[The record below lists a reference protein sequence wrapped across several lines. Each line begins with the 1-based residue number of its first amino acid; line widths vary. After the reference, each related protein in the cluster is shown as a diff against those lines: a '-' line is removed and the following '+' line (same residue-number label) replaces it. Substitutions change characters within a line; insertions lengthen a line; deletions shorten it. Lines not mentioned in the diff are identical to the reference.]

1 MIGILSVSRLFLFI
15 AHRYILCGK
24 AAITKLIVIK
34 NTIGQFMS
42 LPTALFKS
50 LSRIKKDLKEDI
62 DAVFNRDPAARNSLE
77 VILTYPGIHAL
88 VLHRGAHYLWQ
99 NEQKLAAR
107 VISYGSRIIT
117 GIEIHPAAK
126 IGRRFFIDHG
136 MGIVIGETAEIGN
149 DVTLY
154 HGVTLGGVSWNN
166 GKRHPTLED
175 GVIVGAGAKVL
186 GPFTVGKGA
195 KIGSN
200 AVVVKAVPAGATMV
214 GSAARMISDH
224 HDEKGNPIVKKVD
237 DANQQEKVAQAASTD
252 NGIDKKAVDEK
263 ATNRSVRETAF
274 QAYGIDPTSQ
284 DPVAEAFAKMLEH
297 IQQSENRL
305 DQLQAAMCKID
316 PDFCKKEYDKLCL
329 EDIDVI
335 GRADIDEIGAEQK

>member
-1 MIGILSVSRLFLFI
+1 
-15 AHRYILCGK
+15 
-24 AAITKLIVIK
+24 
-34 NTIGQFMS
+34 MS
-42 LPTALFKS
+42 LPTSLFKS
-50 LSRIKKDLKEDI
+50 LARIKKDLQEDVE
-62 DAVFNRDPAARNSLE
+62 AVFNRDPAARNSLE

-88 VLHRGAHYLWQ
+88 ILHRGAHCLWQ

-107 VISYGSRIIT
+107 AVSYGSRIIT

-126 IGRRFFIDHG
+126 IGKRFFIDHG
-136 MGIVIGETAEIGN
+136 VGVVIGETAEIGN

-200 AVVVKAVPAGATMV
+200 AVVVKPVPAGATMV

-224 HDEKGNPIVKKVD
+224 HDEKGNPITTKVQ
-237 DANQQEKVAQAASTD
+237 DAKQQQKAAQAGATADQQETD
-252 NGIDKKAVDEK
+252 PSSNTAR
-263 ATNRSVRETAF
+263 ATAF
-274 QAYGIDPTSQ
+274 QAYGIDPSSQ

-316 PDFCKKEYDKLCL
+316 PNFCKKEYDKLCL
-329 EDIDVI
+329 EDLDVI
-335 GRADIDEIGAEQK
+335 GRADMDAAGTEQK

>member
-1 MIGILSVSRLFLFI
+1 
-15 AHRYILCGK
+15 
-24 AAITKLIVIK
+24 
-34 NTIGQFMS
+34 MS

-50 LSRIKKDLKEDI
+50 LASIKKELKEDI

-77 VILTYPGIHAL
+77 VVLTYPGIHAL
-88 VLHRGAHYLWQ
+88 ILHRGAHCLWQ

-107 VISYGSRIIT
+107 AISYGSRIIT

-126 IGRRFFIDHG
+126 IGKRFFIDHG
-136 MGIVIGETAEIGN
+136 VGVVVGETAEIGN

-186 GPFTVGKGA
+186 GPFTVGKNA

-200 AVVVKAVPAGATMV
+200 AVVVKPVPAGATMV

-224 HDEKGNPIVKKVD
+224 HDEKGNPITSKVN
-237 DANQQEKVAQAASTD
+237 DAKQQEKAA
-252 NGIDKKAVDEK
+252 KAAVESRESQK
-263 ATNRSVRETAF
+263 PTSRSVRESAF
-274 QAYGIDPTSQ
+274 QAYGIDPSSQ

-297 IQQSENRL
+297 IQQSESRL

-316 PDFCKKEYDKLCL
+316 PEFCKKKYDKLCL
-329 EDIDVI
+329 EDLDVI
-335 GRADIDEIGAEQK
+335 GQEDMDDAEDAEK

>member
-1 MIGILSVSRLFLFI
+1 
-15 AHRYILCGK
+15 
-24 AAITKLIVIK
+24 
-34 NTIGQFMS
+34 MS
-42 LPTALFKS
+42 LPAKLFKS
-50 LSRIKKDLKEDI
+50 LASVKKDLKEDI

-88 VLHRGAHYLWQ
+88 VLHRGAHYLW
-99 NEQKLAAR
+99 NHEQKLAAR
-107 VISYGSRIIT
+107 VISYGSRIVT

-126 IGRRFFIDHG
+126 IGKRFFIDHG
-136 MGIVIGETAEIGN
+136 VGVVIGETAEIGN

-224 HDEKGNPIVKKVD
+224 HDEKGNPITTKVD
-237 DANQQEKVAQAASTD
+237 DAKQQEKAAQAGTTAHHQAKSAASST
-252 NGIDKKAVDEK
+252 AR
-263 ATNRSVRETAF
+263 ATAF
-274 QAYGIDPTSQ
+274 QAYGIDPSSQ

-329 EDIDVI
+329 EDLDVI
-335 GRADIDEIGAEQK
+335 GRTDIDDIGTEQK

>member
-1 MIGILSVSRLFLFI
+1 
-15 AHRYILCGK
+15 
-24 AAITKLIVIK
+24 
-34 NTIGQFMS
+34 MS
-42 LPTALFKS
+42 LPTTLFKS
-50 LSRIKKDLKEDI
+50 LVNIKKDLKEDI
-62 DAVFNRDPAARNSLE
+62 EAVFNRDPAARNSLE

-88 VLHRGAHYLWQ
+88 ILHRGAHCLWQ

-107 VISYGSRIIT
+107 VISYGSRIVT

-126 IGRRFFIDHG
+126 IGKRFFIDHG
-136 MGIVIGETAEIGN
+136 VGVVIGETAEIGN

-224 HDEKGNPIVKKVD
+224 HDEKGNPITTKVD
-237 DANQQEKVAQAASTD
+237 DAKQQEKAAQAGTTAHHQAKSAASST
-252 NGIDKKAVDEK
+252 AR
-263 ATNRSVRETAF
+263 ATAF
-274 QAYGIDPTSQ
+274 QAYGIDPSSQ

-329 EDIDVI
+329 EDLDVI
-335 GRADIDEIGAEQK
+335 GRTDMDNIGTEQK

>member
-1 MIGILSVSRLFLFI
+1 
-15 AHRYILCGK
+15 
-24 AAITKLIVIK
+24 
-34 NTIGQFMS
+34 MS
-42 LPTALFKS
+42 LPTSLFKS
-50 LSRIKKDLKEDI
+50 LARIKKDLQEDVE
-62 DAVFNRDPAARNSLE
+62 AVFNRDPAARNSLE

-88 VLHRGAHYLWQ
+88 ILHRGAHCLWQ

-107 VISYGSRIIT
+107 AVSYGSRIIT

-126 IGRRFFIDHG
+126 IGKRFFIDHG
-136 MGIVIGETAEIGN
+136 VGVVIGETAEIGN

-200 AVVVKAVPAGATMV
+200 AVVVKPVPAGATMV

-224 HDEKGNPIVKKVD
+224 HDEKGNPITTKVQ
-237 DANQQEKVAQAASTD
+237 DAKQQEKAAQAGATADQQETD
-252 NGIDKKAVDEK
+252 LTSNTAR
-263 ATNRSVRETAF
+263 ATAF
-274 QAYGIDPTSQ
+274 QAYGIDPSSQ

-316 PDFCKKEYDKLCL
+316 PNFCKKEYDKLCL
-329 EDIDVI
+329 EDLDVI
-335 GRADIDEIGAEQK
+335 GRADMDAAGTEQK

>member
-1 MIGILSVSRLFLFI
+1 
-15 AHRYILCGK
+15 
-24 AAITKLIVIK
+24 
-34 NTIGQFMS
+34 MS

-50 LSRIKKDLKEDI
+50 LTRIKQDLKEDI

-88 VLHRGAHYLWQ
+88 ILHRGAHCLWQ

-107 VISYGSRIIT
+107 MISYGSRIIT

-126 IGRRFFIDHG
+126 IGKRFFIDHG
-136 MGIVIGETAEIGN
+136 VGVVIGETAEIGN

-186 GPFTVGKGA
+186 GPFTIGKNA

-214 GSAARMISDH
+214 GSAARMISEN
-224 HDEKGNPIVKKVD
+224 HDEKGNPIITKVE
-237 DANQQEKVAQAASTD
+237 DAKEQEAAAQAAEMNSQ
-252 NGIDKKAVDEK
+252 N
-263 ATNRSVRETAF
+263 ATRTTTF
-274 QAYGIDPTSQ
+274 QAYGIDPSSQ
-284 DPVAEAFAKMLEH
+284 DPVAEAFAKMLDH
-297 IQQSENRL
+297 IQQSEKRL

-316 PDFCKKEYDKLCL
+316 SDFCQKEYDRLCL
-329 EDIDVI
+329 ADLDVI
-335 GRADIDEIGAEQK
+335 DKEDMDEAEKKD

>member
-1 MIGILSVSRLFLFI
+1 
-15 AHRYILCGK
+15 
-24 AAITKLIVIK
+24 
-34 NTIGQFMS
+34 MS
-42 LPTALFKS
+42 LPTKFLKTLTS
-50 LSRIKKDLKEDI
+50 IKKDLKEDI
-62 DAVFNRDPAARNSLE
+62 DAVFKRDPAARNSLE

-88 VLHRGAHYLWQ
+88 ILHRGAHCLWN

-107 VISYGSRIIT
+107 VVSYGSRIVT

-126 IGRRFFIDHG
+126 IGKRFFIDHG
-136 MGIVIGETAEIGN
+136 VGVVIGETAEIGN

-175 GVIVGAGAKVL
+175 GVTVGAGAKVL
-186 GPFTVGKGA
+186 GPFTVGKNA

-200 AVVVKAVPAGATMV
+200 AVVVKPVPAGATMV
-214 GSAARMISDH
+214 GNAARMISDH
-224 HDEKGNPIVKKVD
+224 HDEKGNPIAEKSL
-237 DANQQEKVAQAASTD
+237 DAKLQDTKSQEKTATSKQATARD
-252 NGIDKKAVDEK
+252 
-263 ATNRSVRETAF
+263 TAF

-316 PDFCKKEYDKLCL
+316 PSFCKKEYDKLCL
-329 EDIDVI
+329 EEFDVI
-335 GRADIDEIGAEQK
+335 GKDEADENK

>member
-1 MIGILSVSRLFLFI
+1 MPS
-15 AHRYILCGK
+15 
-24 AAITKLIVIK
+24 
-34 NTIGQFMS
+34 
-42 LPTALFKS
+42 PTALFKS
-50 LSRIKKDLKEDI
+50 FSRIKKDLKEDI
-62 DAVFNRDPAARNSLE
+62 DAVFTRDPAARNSLE
-77 VILTYPGIHAL
+77 VVLTYPGIHAL
-88 VLHRGAHYLWQ
+88 ILHRGAHYLWQ
-99 NEQKLAAR
+99 HDHKLSAR
-107 VISYGSRIIT
+107 IISYGSRILT
-117 GIEIHPAAK
+117 SIEIHPAAK
-126 IGRRFFIDHG
+126 IGKRFFIDHG
-136 MGIVIGETAEIGN
+136 VGVVIGETAEIGN

-200 AVVVKAVPAGATMV
+200 AVVVKPVPAGATMV

-224 HDEKGNPIVKKVD
+224 HDEKGNPIVTKVNETKPQD
-237 DANQQEKVAQAASTD
+237 KAAQVAATSKPNTAHST
-252 NGIDKKAVDEK
+252 A
-263 ATNRSVRETAF
+263 RETAF
-274 QAYGIDPTSQ
+274 QAYGIDPYSQ

-297 IQQSENRL
+297 IQQSETRL
-305 DQLQAAMCKID
+305 DQLQAAMCKLD

-335 GRADIDEIGAEQK
+335 GQSTLDEAKIEGK

>member
-1 MIGILSVSRLFLFI
+1 
-15 AHRYILCGK
+15 
-24 AAITKLIVIK
+24 
-34 NTIGQFMS
+34 MS
-42 LPTALFKS
+42 LPSKLFRS
-50 LSRIKKDLKEDI
+50 LVSIKKDLKEDI

-88 VLHRGAHYLWQ
+88 ILHRGAHCLW
-99 NEQKLAAR
+99 NHEQKLAAR

-126 IGRRFFIDHG
+126 IGKRFFIDHG
-136 MGIVIGETAEIGN
+136 VGVVIGETAEIGN

-175 GVIVGAGAKVL
+175 GVTVGAGAKVL
-186 GPFTVGKGA
+186 GPFTVGKNA

-200 AVVVKAVPAGATMV
+200 AVVVKPVPAGATMV

-224 HDEKGNPIVKKVD
+224 HDEKGNPIATKVQ
-237 DANQQEKVAQAASTD
+237 DAKQQEKVAQAGESIKDQTTDTTSTA
-252 NGIDKKAVDEK
+252 KR
-263 ATNRSVRETAF
+263 TNTFR
-274 QAYGIDPTSQ
+274 AYGIDPYSQ

-305 DQLQAAMCKID
+305 DQLQSAMCDID
-316 PDFCKKEYDKLCL
+316 PNFCKKEYDKLCL
-329 EDIDVI
+329 EDLDVI
-335 GRADIDEIGAEQK
+335 GRADVEDINDEENR

>member
-1 MIGILSVSRLFLFI
+1 MS
-15 AHRYILCGK
+15 
-24 AAITKLIVIK
+24 IK
-34 NTIGQFMS
+34 KS
-42 LPTALFKS
+42 LFKS
-50 LSRIKKDLKEDI
+50 ITSIKKDLKEDI
-62 DAVFNRDPAARNSLE
+62 DAVFTRDPAARNSLE

-88 VLHRGAHYLWQ
+88 MLHRSAHYLWQ
-99 NEQKLAAR
+99 REQKLAAR

-126 IGRRFFIDHG
+126 IGKRFFIDHG
-136 MGIVIGETAEIGN
+136 VGVVIGETAEIGN

-154 HGVTLGGVSWNN
+154 HGVTLGGVSWND

-186 GPFTVGKGA
+186 GPFTVGKNA

-214 GSAARMISDH
+214 GSAARMISEH
-224 HDEKGNPIVKKVD
+224 HDEKGNPI
-237 DANQQEKVAQAASTD
+237 TP
-252 NGIDKKAVDEK
+252 K
-263 ATNRSVRETAF
+263 ATVSESSDYISNKPKDTSNVRATTF
-274 QAYGIDPTSQ
+274 QAYGIDPYSQ

-305 DQLQAAMCKID
+305 DQLQKAMCKVD
-316 PDFCKKEYDKLCL
+316 AEFCNKEYDKLCL
-329 EDIDVI
+329 QDLDVI
-335 GRADIDEIGAEQK
+335 GRAESEKLADE

>member
-1 MIGILSVSRLFLFI
+1 
-15 AHRYILCGK
+15 
-24 AAITKLIVIK
+24 
-34 NTIGQFMS
+34 MS
-42 LPTALFKS
+42 LPSKFFKS
-50 LSRIKKDLKEDI
+50 LVNIKKDLKEDV
-62 DAVFNRDPAARNSLE
+62 DAVFTRDPAARNSLE

-88 VLHRGAHYLWQ
+88 ILHRGAHCLWN

-136 MGIVIGETAEIGN
+136 VGVVIGETAEIGN

-175 GVIVGAGAKVL
+175 GVTVGAGAKVL
-186 GPFTVGKGA
+186 GPFTVGKNA

-200 AVVVKAVPAGATMV
+200 AVVVKPVPAGATMI

-224 HDEKGNPIVKKVD
+224 HDEKGNPLTTKVQ
-237 DANQQEKVAQAASTD
+237 DAKQQEKVAQAGES
-252 NGIDKKAVDEK
+252 DEQTK
-263 ATNRSVRETAF
+263 DTTPTAKRTNTFR
-274 QAYGIDPTSQ
+274 AYGIDPYSQ

-305 DQLQAAMCKID
+305 DQLQSAMCDID
-316 PDFCKKEYDKLCL
+316 PSFCKKKYDKLCL
-329 EDIDVI
+329 EDLDVI
-335 GRADIDEIGAEQK
+335 GRADVDAVDTEQK

>member
-1 MIGILSVSRLFLFI
+1 
-15 AHRYILCGK
+15 
-24 AAITKLIVIK
+24 
-34 NTIGQFMS
+34 MS
-42 LPTALFKS
+42 LPTKFLKS
-50 LSRIKKDLKEDI
+50 LASIKKDLKEDI
-62 DAVFNRDPAARNSLE
+62 DAVFTRDPAARNSLE

-88 VLHRGAHYLWQ
+88 ILHRGAHCLWQ

-237 DANQQEKVAQAASTD
+237 DAKQQEKVAQAASTD
-252 NGIDKKAVDEK
+252 NGIDKKSIDEK
-263 ATNRSVRETAF
+263 STNHLARENAF
-274 QAYGIDPTSQ
+274 RAYGIDPSSQ

-316 PDFCKKEYDKLCL
+316 PNFCKKEYDKLCL

-335 GRADIDEIGAEQK
+335 GRADMDEIGTEQK

>member
-1 MIGILSVSRLFLFI
+1 
-15 AHRYILCGK
+15 
-24 AAITKLIVIK
+24 
-34 NTIGQFMS
+34 MS
-42 LPTALFKS
+42 LPTTLFKS
-50 LSRIKKDLKEDI
+50 LANIKKDLKEDI
-62 DAVFNRDPAARNSLE
+62 EAVFNRDPAARNSLE

-88 VLHRGAHYLWQ
+88 ILHRGAHCLWQ

-107 VISYGSRIIT
+107 VISYGSRIVT

-126 IGRRFFIDHG
+126 IGKRFFIDHG
-136 MGIVIGETAEIGN
+136 VGVVIGETAEIGN

-214 GSAARMISDH
+214 GSAARMISDN
-224 HDEKGNPIVKKVD
+224 HDEKGNPITAKVD
-237 DANQQEKVAQAASTD
+237 DAKQQEKAAQAGTTAHHQAKSAASST
-252 NGIDKKAVDEK
+252 AR
-263 ATNRSVRETAF
+263 ATAF
-274 QAYGIDPTSQ
+274 QAYGIDPSSQ

-329 EDIDVI
+329 EDLDVI
-335 GRADIDEIGAEQK
+335 GRTDMEDIGTEQK

>member
-1 MIGILSVSRLFLFI
+1 
-15 AHRYILCGK
+15 
-24 AAITKLIVIK
+24 
-34 NTIGQFMS
+34 MS

-88 VLHRGAHYLWQ
+88 ILHRGAHYLWQ

-237 DANQQEKVAQAASTD
+237 DAKRQEKVAQAASTD